1 MLSKEK
7 SWRNGMEAS
16 NLDGSKVKPQIWVP
30 GQAKAGLKQKM
41 AFLEQLE
48 TCALQHEAV
57 VVAELI
63 KFKRR
68 ARYR

>member
-1 MLSKEK
+1 MK
-7 SWRNGMEAS
+7 ACD
-16 NLDGSKVKPQIWVP
+16 LDGSKVTPQIRVP
-30 GQAKAGLKQKM
+30 GQAKAGPKQKM
-41 AFLEQLE
+41 ALLEQLE